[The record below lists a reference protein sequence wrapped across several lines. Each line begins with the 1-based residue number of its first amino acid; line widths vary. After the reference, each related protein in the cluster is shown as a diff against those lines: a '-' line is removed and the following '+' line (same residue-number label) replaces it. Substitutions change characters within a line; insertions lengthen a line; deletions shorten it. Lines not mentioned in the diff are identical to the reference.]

1 MLNNKESTDMTR
13 PRAGWTFAV
22 VSLGLFMITLDNL
35 VVTTTLPS
43 IRRDL
48 DASLGSL
55 EWMVNAYTLTFAVLL
70 LPAAALGDRFGR
82 RRVFIAGLALFTAA
96 SGLAALAP
104 SADALIATRAV
115 QGAGAAVIAPLSLT
129 LLADAVPAGKR
140 GLALGAWSGI
150 SGLGVALGPV
160 IGGAVV
166 DGLDWTWIFWIN
178 VPVGLAL
185 IPLAVRDLRESRG
198 PAAALD
204 LPGLV
209 LAGGGLLGLTYGA
222 VQAGDHGWT
231 STLVVGALSAG
242 VALLA
247 AFVGW
252 EHRAPAPMLPLRFFR
267 SRAFTATNIVS
278 FSMYFGVFG
287 SIFFFAQF
295 FQTAQGLPPF
305 EAGVRTLPW
314 TGMPMLVAPIAGLL
328 SDRIGSRPLMTL
340 GLALQAGAVGW
351 IASISDPAMSY
362 SQMVVPLVMGGTGM
376 GLVFAPAANAVLGS
390 VRRREEGQASGA
402 TNAIR
407 EVGGVF
413 GIAVLAS
420 VFAAHG
426 SYASPEAFNDGLVS
440 AAWVGAAVLALG
452 AIAALFVPRSLQ
464 VDALEGE
471 QALLAVE
478 AAGVAAERPARA

>member
-1 MLNNKESTDMTR
+1 
-13 PRAGWTFAV
+13 
-22 VSLGLFMITLDNL
+22 MITLDNL
-35 VVTTTLPS
+35 IVTTALPS

-48 DASLGSL
+48 EASLGSL
-55 EWMVNAYTLTFAVLL
+55 EWTVNAYTLSFAVLL

-82 RRVFIAGLALFTAA
+82 KRVFLGGLALFSMSSA
-96 SGLAALAP
+96 LAALAP
-104 SADALIATRAV
+104 SVATLIAARAV

-166 DGLDWTWIFWIN
+166 DGLSWKWIFGIN

-185 IPLAVRDLRESRG
+185 IPLAARHLRESHG
-198 PAAALD
+198 PAGRLD
-204 LPGLV
+204 LLGVV

-222 VQAGDHGWT
+222 VEAGDHGWS
-231 STLVVGALSAG
+231 STLVLGALATG

-247 AFVGW
+247 AFVAW

-267 SRAFTATNIVS
+267 SRAFSATNIVS

-351 IASISDPAMSY
+351 IASISDPAMAY
-362 SQMVVPLVMGGTGM
+362 SEMIVPLAMGGTGM
-376 GLVFAPAANAVLGS
+376 GLVFAPAANAVLAS

-420 VFAAHG
+420 VFASHG
-426 SYASPEAFNDGLVS
+426 SYATPEAFNDGLVA
-440 AAWVGAAVLALG
+440 AAWVGAAVLAAG
-452 AIAALFVPRSLQ
+452 AGAALFVPRSLQ
-464 VDALEGE
+464 VDALERE
-471 QALLAVE
+471 QSLLALE
-478 AAGVAAERPARA
+478 SPRVAAEGPARA